1 MRNYEIVID
10 SSADLNAEL
19 RARFGI
25 YEDYIRG
32 IIYMPGDKE
41 QLADLEWKNQ
51 SSEEYF
57 KIVKAK
63 PGVVH
68 TAFATTEEFNRVVE
82 PILKE
87 GKDVIVFTMSSGMS
101 GTANAF
107 RLNAEMLCDDY
118 PDRKVAVIDT
128 LKYSSAVGML
138 AVRAAELRDAGKSF
152 DEVVADANEVKFN
165 LHEAGAMDDLRFLAA
180 SGRLSAGK
188 AFFGQ
193 MVGVQ
198 PFSDFTVDGKN
209 VPLGTLKGAKLIDE
223 CSLVYLEK
231 IGEDLSN
238 QIIFI
243 THSARKER
251 AEQYKKAVIERFNPK
266 EVIVT
271 EVGESCGANIGPGL
285 CCFFFYGKK
294 MEADRALETAVFTE
308 YKGK

>member
-1 MRNYEIVID
+1 MNNFEIVID
-10 SSADLNAEL
+10 SSADLNAKL
-19 RARFGI
+19 RAKFGI
-25 YEDYIRG
+25 YPDYIRG
-32 IIYMPGDKE
+32 IIYMPEGKE
-41 QLADLEWKNQ
+41 QLADLEWANQ
-51 SSEEYF
+51 SSEVYF
-57 KIVKAK
+57 KTVKSK

-87 GKDVIVFTMSSGMS
+87 GKDVIVYTMSGGMS

-107 RLNAEMLCDDY
+107 RLNAEMLLDDY
-118 PDRKVAVIDT
+118 PKRKVVVIDT

-138 AVRAAELRDAGKSF
+138 AIRGAELRDAGKTF
-152 DEVVADANEVKFN
+152 EEVVADANEAKYT

-198 PFSDFTVDGKN
+198 PFSDFTIDGKN

-223 CSLVYLEK
+223 CSLFYIGK

-238 QIIFI
+238 QVIFI

-251 AEQYKKAVIERFNPK
+251 AESYKKAIIEKYNPK
-266 EVIVT
+266 DVIIT

-294 MEADRALETAVFTE
+294 MQEDRALETSVFTE
-308 YKGK
+308 FKGK